1 MPVVQMTVIE
11 GYDDATKSRLLK
23 GMTHVVLSVMA
34 AKPDGVVTLLNEVS
48 PSAYARGGVSRVP
61 GPPLPSGVQVVQQFA
76 TALQS
81 DKAKARDYLGDD
93 CLSTDSVGAAR
104 DPLDMASAL
113 SQLGEAQFDEALTDD
128 GTVVYVRR
136 TRGAGSVQRF
146 HVKHGRIVDI
156 QSWGPTA

>member
-34 AKPDGVVTLLNEVS
+34 AKPDGIVTMLNEVS

-61 GPPLPSGVQVVQQFA
+61 GPPLPTGVYVVQQFVQA
-76 TALQS
+76 
-81 DKAKARDYLGDD
+81 
-93 CLSTDSVGAAR
+93 LSTDKAQAQQYLDEACQCTDGR
-104 DPLDMASAL
+104 GTQQDPLT
-113 SQLGEAQFDEALTDD
+113 LGAVLAGGYTQFDEALTED
-128 GTVVYVRR
+128 GTIVYARR
-136 TRGAGSVQRF
+136 ERGVGSVERF

-156 QSWGPTA
+156 QSWGAAA

>member
-34 AKPDGVVTLLNEVS
+34 AKPDGVVTMLNEVS

-61 GPPLPSGVQVVQQFA
+61 GPPLPTGVQVVQQFA
-76 TALQS
+76 AALQS
-81 DKAKARDYLGDD
+81 DRAAATQYLGEG
-93 CLSTDSVGAAR
+93 CACTDARGTNR
-104 DPLDMASAL
+104 DPLDMGGLL
-113 SQLGEAQFDEALTDD
+113 SDLGDAQFDEALTED

-136 TRGAGSVQRF
+136 QRGSGSVERF
-146 HVKHGRIVDI
+146 HVRHGRIVDI
-156 QSWGPTA
+156 QSWGPAA